1 MSKVLFTNP
10 ISDSTK
16 LGELIKLGLISEADI
31 QKWNKRLK
39 NKVKSSE
46 KKALVE
52 GTKSAILSL
61 LESEIEASNV
71 YWSVKPAAHSLGFT
85 QYIET
90 DRSIILKALTQ
101 LVADGQI
108 IKVGLKNVDNKLVE
122 LPVTEV
128 NSFQLRYKRTTEVI
142 SA

>member
-1 MSKVLFTNP
+1 MTISKQTTLQ
-10 ISDSTK
+10 
-16 LGELIKLGLISEADI
+16 ELIDLGIYKEDKMEADI
-31 QKWNKRLK
+31 QKWN
-39 NKVKSSE
+39 NKLENKSKSSE

-61 LESEIEASNV
+61 LDSEIEASSV
-71 YWSVKPAAHSLGFT
+71 YWSVKPAAHSQGFT

-90 DRSIILKALTQ
+90 DRDVILKALTQ

-122 LPVTEV
+122 LPVSEV
-128 NSFQLRYKRTTEVI
+128 NSFQLRYKRASEVTPE
-142 SA
+142 

>member
-16 LGELIKLGLISEADI
+16 LGELIKLGFISEADI
-31 QKWNKRLK
+31 KKWNKRLE
-39 NKVKSSE
+39 NKTKSSE

-61 LESEIEASNV
+61 LDAEIEASNV
-71 YWSVKPAAHSLGFT
+71 YWSVKPAAHSQGFT
-85 QYIET
+85 QYIEA
-90 DRSIILKALTQ
+90 DRGIILKALTQ

-108 IKVGLKNVDNKLVE
+108 IKVGLKKVEDKLVE

-128 NSFQLRYKRTTEVI
+128 NSFQLRYKRATEV
-142 SA
+142 SPE